1 MWWYSHCLSL
11 LTTERRIV
19 VKLTY
24 PVCCGVDVHKTF
36 LVATIITS
44 NYVIP
49 QYQQKRF
56 STYYSGLLAFK
67 QWLLDN
73 QCKDVCMESTGKY
86 WVPVWNV
93 LEDTIHV
100 VIANP
105 KWVSAVKGNKDDKK
119 DSKWIG
125 DLFRM
130 GLVPG
135 SYIPPKDIRVL
146 REFTRYR
153 SKLVS
158 MRSSEKNRFQNAF
171 TVCNLTLDSV
181 VSDMFGKSATD
192 ILNYLLETDAV
203 DADHCVSLL
212 RRSLKKKA
220 SDVVEAVNGFN
231 MTAEQKER
239 VRIVQGHF
247 ADIDKRISQIDQ
259 IIAKLTAQYEE
270 TISLLCTIPGID
282 RRLAITIIS
291 EIGTDMKEF
300 GSSKRLCRWAG
311 LTPGNNESAGKK
323 KSVRISRA
331 GVYLKPALVE
341 AAHAAVKSVE
351 KNPYYRI
358 KYERIMKRR
367 GKKRAIIAIARMIL
381 TAIYAM
387 ISTGE
392 VFNPCDLQRY
402 DMPEKLEKKQTLSA
416 AKDAVKLLV
425 SLGLVSEGSISLDAL
440 AG

>member
-1 MWWYSHCLSL
+1 MRL
-11 LTTERRIV
+11 V
-19 VKLTY
+19 Y

-36 LVATIITS
+36 LVATIITTA
-44 NYVIP
+44 NNIFPKYR
-49 QYQQKRF
+49 QKRF
-56 STYYSGLLAFK
+56 STYYSGLLEFK

-73 QCKDVCMESTGKY
+73 NCKDVCMESTGKY

-93 LEDTIHV
+93 LEAASIHV

-135 SYIPPKDIRVL
+135 SYIPIKDIRIL

-171 TVCNLTLDSV
+171 TVCNLTLDAV
-181 VSDMFGKSATD
+181 VSDMFGVSAKA
-192 ILNYLLETDAV
+192 IENYLLDTDTV
-203 DADHCVSLL
+203 DPNYCVFLL
-212 RRSLKKKA
+212 RGSLKKKA
-220 SDVVEAVNGFN
+220 SDVVEAVKGFN
-231 MTAEQKER
+231 MSAEQKER
-239 VRIVQGHF
+239 VRIIQGHF
-247 ADIDKRISQIDQ
+247 DDIDRRIAQIDNVIARLVADYEGQ
-259 IIAKLTAQYEE
+259 IA
-270 TISLLCTIPGID
+270 LLCTIPGID

-291 EIGTDMKEF
+291 EIGTDMSEF

-341 AAHAAVKSVE
+341 AAHAAVKATQKS
-351 KNPYYRI
+351 PYFRT

-367 GKKRAIIAIARMIL
+367 GKKRAIIAIARMML
-381 TAIYAM
+381 TAIFAM
-387 ISTGE
+387 LQSGE
-392 VFNPCDLQRY
+392 VFNPSDLHKF
-402 DMPEKLEKKQTLSA
+402 DMPEELKRKQTLSS
-416 AKDAVKLLV
+416 AKDAVNLLI
-425 SLGLVSEGSISLDAL
+425 SLGLIPEGSISLEPL

>member
-1 MWWYSHCLSL
+1 MRL
-11 LTTERRIV
+11 V
-19 VKLTY
+19 Y

-36 LVATIITS
+36 LVATIITTTNS
-44 NYVIP
+44 VLP
-49 QYQQKRF
+49 KYQQKRF
-56 STYYSGLLAFK
+56 STYYSGLLDFK
-67 QWLLDN
+67 QWLLAN
-73 QCKDVCMESTGKY
+73 NCKDVCMESTGKY

-93 LEDTIHV
+93 LEAASINV

-130 GLVPG
+130 GLVPP
-135 SYIPPKDIRVL
+135 SYIPVRDIRIL

-171 TVCNLTLDSV
+171 TVCNLTLDAV
-181 VSDMFGKSATD
+181 VSDMFGVSATA
-192 ILNYLLETDAV
+192 IENYLLDTDDVAPN
-203 DADHCVSLL
+203 HCVYLL
-212 RRSLKKKA
+212 RGSLKKKA
-220 SDVVEAVNGFN
+220 SDVAEAVKGFN

-239 VRIVQGHF
+239 VRIIQGHF
-247 ADIDKRISQIDQ
+247 DDIDKRIAQIDHVILRLVANYEAQ
-259 IIAKLTAQYEE
+259 I
-270 TISLLCTIPGID
+270 SMLCTIPGID

-291 EIGTDMKEF
+291 EIGTDMSLF

-331 GVYLKPALVE
+331 GAYLKPALVD
-341 AAHAAVKSVE
+341 AAHAAVKATQ
-351 KNPYYRI
+351 KNSYFRI

-367 GKKRAIIAIARMIL
+367 GKKRAIIATARMML
-381 TAIYAM
+381 TAIFAM
-387 ISTGE
+387 LQSGE
-392 VFNPCDLQRY
+392 VFHPCDLLKF
-402 DMPEKLEKKQTLSA
+402 DMPDELKRKQTLTS

-425 SLGLVSEGSISLDAL
+425 SLGLVPEGSISLDPL

>member
-1 MWWYSHCLSL
+1 MRL
-11 LTTERRIV
+11 V
-19 VKLTY
+19 Y

-36 LVATIITS
+36 LVATIITTTNS
-44 NYVIP
+44 ILP
-49 QYQQKRF
+49 KYQQKRF
-56 STYYSGLLAFK
+56 STYYSGLLDFK
-67 QWLLDN
+67 QWLLAN
-73 QCKDVCMESTGKY
+73 NCKDVCMESTGKY

-93 LEDTIHV
+93 LEAASINV

-130 GLVPG
+130 GLVPP
-135 SYIPPKDIRVL
+135 SYIPVRDIRIL

-171 TVCNLTLDSV
+171 TVCNLTLDAV
-181 VSDMFGKSATD
+181 ASDMFGVSATA
-192 ILNYLLETDAV
+192 IENYLLDTDDV
-203 DADHCVSLL
+203 DPNHCVYLL
-212 RRSLKKKA
+212 RGSLKKKA
-220 SDVVEAVNGFN
+220 SDVVEAVKGFN

-239 VRIVQGHF
+239 VRIIQGHF
-247 ADIDKRISQIDQ
+247 DDIDKRIAQIDHV
-259 IIAKLTAQYEE
+259 ILRLTADYEAQ
-270 TISLLCTIPGID
+270 ISLLCTIPGID

-291 EIGTDMKEF
+291 EIGTDMSVF

-341 AAHAAVKSVE
+341 AAHAAVKATQKS
-351 KNPYYRI
+351 PYFRI

-367 GKKRAIIAIARMIL
+367 GKKRAIIATARMML
-381 TAIYAM
+381 TAIFAM
-387 ISTGE
+387 LQSGE
-392 VFNPCDLQRY
+392 VFHPCDLLKF
-402 DMPEKLEKKQTLSA
+402 DMPDELKRKQTLSSV
-416 AKDAVKLLV
+416 KDAVKLLV
-425 SLGLVSEGSISLDAL
+425 SLGLVPEGSISLDPL

>member
-1 MWWYSHCLSL
+1 MCDGAV
-11 LTTERRIV
+11 TVPPGFGRRNTM
-19 VKLTY
+19 KLTY
-24 PVCCGVDVHKTF
+24 PICCGVDVHKTF
-36 LVATIITS
+36 LIATIITS
-44 NYVIP
+44 SFEAPKYT
-49 QYQQKRF
+49 QKRF
-56 STYYSGLLAFK
+56 STFYSGLLSFRK
-67 QWLLDN
+67 WLLDN
-73 QCKDVCMESTGKY
+73 NCRDVCMESTGKY
-86 WVPVWNV
+86 WIPVWNV
-93 LEDTIHV
+93 LEDSFHV

-135 SYIPPKDIRVL
+135 SYIPEKDIRIL

-171 TVCNLTLDSV
+171 TVCNLTLDAV

-192 ILNYLLETDAV
+192 IETYLLNTDVV
-203 DADHCVSLL
+203 DPEHCVSLL
-212 RRSLKKKA
+212 RGSLKKKS

-239 VRIVQGHF
+239 VRIIQGHF
-247 ADIDKRISQIDQ
+247 ADIDHRIAQIDKV
-259 IIAKLTAQYEE
+259 IANLTVGYEGA
-270 TISLLCTIPGID
+270 IALLCTIPGID

-291 EIGTDMKEF
+291 EIGTDMSQF

-323 KSVRISRA
+323 KSVRITRA
-331 GVYLKPALVE
+331 GAYLKPALVE
-341 AAHAAVKSVE
+341 AAHAAVKATE
-351 KNPYYRI
+351 KQPYFRI

-367 GKKRAIIAIARMIL
+367 GKKRAVIAIARMIL
-381 TAIYAM
+381 TAIFAM
-387 ISTGE
+387 FKTGE
-392 VFNPCDLQRY
+392 VFNPSDLQRY
-402 DMPEKLEKKQTLSA
+402 DMPEKLKKEQTVTK
-416 AKDAVKLLV
+416 AKEAVRFLV
-425 SLGLVSEGSISLDAL
+425 SLGIVPEGAISFEPL